1 VRGQEAIMTIKTLAH
16 VVKPA
21 RMMPHSALVG
31 ANSDPVSCDLHLEL
45 HMAHCAF
52 GLLEHHD
59 VRLH

>member
-1 VRGQEAIMTIKTLAH
+1 MTIKTLAH

-21 RMMPHSALVG
+21 RMMPHSTLVR
-31 ANSDPVSCDLHLEL
+31 ANYDPVSCDLHLEL